1 MELKVYNSLDKLKFV
16 LFWEILKTR
25 NPLLLDIDYNEKKT
39 YTEEE
44 QKYIVDIWS
53 DLYDKFHQVK
63 NDQKTKN
70 ILNSAMT
77 EIKLKHKINTLISNY
92 NFLLELEK
100 YKEFVPFDDYIAK
113 QKELL
118 TLFSKIEPRIKIKLM
133 LDLETNLKS
142 VKSVINALDTQL
154 KLKKDKIEEK
164 ANEQI
169 ESVYKLVVR
178 VEQILERSIPNI
190 NEISVSQWIE
200 YEKIAQEKISSYKNG
215 KQQR

>member
-44 QKYIVDIWS
+44 QKYIIDVWS
-53 DLYDKFHQVK
+53 DLYDKFHLIK

-70 ILNSAMT
+70 LLNSAMT
-77 EIKLKHKINTLISNY
+77 EIKLQHKINTLISNY
-92 NFLLELEK
+92 NFLLHLESVK
-100 YKEFVPFDDYIAK
+100 TFVAYDEYLK
-113 QKELL
+113 MQKELL
-118 TLFSKIEPRIKIKLM
+118 TMFSKIEPRIKVKLM
-133 LDLETNLKS
+133 LDLDYNLKL
-142 VKSVINALDTQL
+142 VKSVISALETQL
-154 KLKKDKIEEK
+154 NLKKNKIEDK

-200 YEKIAQEKISSYKNG
+200 YEKIANEKISSIKNG
-215 KQQR
+215 KQR